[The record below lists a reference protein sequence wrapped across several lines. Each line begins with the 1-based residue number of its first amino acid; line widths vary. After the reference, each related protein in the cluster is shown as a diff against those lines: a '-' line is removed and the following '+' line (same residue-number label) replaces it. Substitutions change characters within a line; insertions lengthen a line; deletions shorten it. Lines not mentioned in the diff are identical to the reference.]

1 MRSSLF
7 FRFFMFFLIIICIFS
22 TIVFLFSYNYVK
34 DQFIINI
41 KHELENIS
49 VLLQTHINNYSYME
63 LSKLDGYIKETG
75 KNINRRITIININGK
90 VIADSEKSPGSME
103 NHANRPEFQQA
114 LKYGIGTSKRFSET
128 LNIEMLYIAVPY
140 GKKDAIKGIIRT
152 SLPAKEIALL
162 YQDIII
168 KIIIINIILI
178 LLSLIAAVF
187 FARSFTKPI
196 KELINASYAVSEGNF
211 NISVF
216 PESNS
221 EINELSIGFNNMVK
235 KINDLFN
242 EKLKQKELQ
251 KKILSSIE
259 DAVMLINKNDE
270 LIMSNK
276 KCKEIFGYKEDGF
289 KYFKKVKNHD
299 LLQIINNI
307 KENKDNYEEEIIFE
321 KEYYHI
327 KGVYIKSTQEIII
340 MLYDISKI
348 KDIDN
353 IKKELIQNVS
363 HELRTPLTAIKGFLE
378 TIEDDQSKENKRYV
392 HIMQKH
398 TQRLIRIVKDLLI
411 LSSIEEKHYENQ
423 IKEIDLIEFIKN
435 EITIFKNIAQQ
446 KEIELIF
453 TPSIRKAI
461 INTDP
466 FKLEQIIINLVEN
479 AIKYTKQGK
488 VEIKIEKGSDNIKIS
503 IIDTGIGI
511 PEDKMEYIFNRFYVI
526 DRSRSRESGG
536 TGLGLSIVKRLINLI
551 NGTIAIESELGKG
564 STFIVKLPLKT
575 FIK

>member
-1 MRSSLF
+1 MRNSLF

-41 KHELENIS
+41 KHDLENIS
-49 VLLQTHINNYSYME
+49 VLLQAHINNYSYMDI
-63 LSKLDGYIKETG
+63 SNLDEYIKETG
-75 KNINRRITIININGK
+75 KNIHRRITIININGK
-90 VIADSEKSPGSME
+90 VIADSDKNPLLME

-114 LKYGIGTSKRFSET
+114 LKYGIGTSRRFSET

-140 GKKDAIKGIIRT
+140 GKDDAIKGIIRT
-152 SLPAKEIALL
+152 SLPAKEISLL
-162 YQDIII
+162 YQNIII

-178 LLSLIAAVF
+178 LLSLIAAVL

-196 KELINASYAVSEGNF
+196 KELIKASHAVSEGNF
-211 NISVF
+211 DISVF

-242 EKLKQKELQ
+242 EKSKQKELQ

-259 DAVMLINKNDE
+259 DAVMLINKDDE
-270 LIMSNK
+270 VIMSNK

-307 KENKDNYEEEIIFE
+307 KQKKDNYEEEIIFE

-327 KGVYIKSTQEIII
+327 KGVYIKNTQEIII

-378 TIEDDQSKENKRYV
+378 TIKDEQSKENKRYV

-398 TQRLIRIVKDLLI
+398 TQRLIRIVKNLLI

-435 EITIFKNIAQQ
+435 EIAIFKNIARQ
-446 KEIELIF
+446 KGIELIF
-453 TPSIRKAI
+453 TPSIKKAI
-461 INTDP
+461 IDTDP

-479 AIKYTKQGK
+479 AIKYTKRGK
-488 VEIKIEKGSDNIKIS
+488 IEIKIEESTNNIKIC

-511 PEDKMEYIFNRFYVI
+511 PQDKIEHIFNRFYVI

-551 NGTIAIESELGKG
+551 NGTITVESEIGKG
-564 STFIVKLPLKT
+564 SIFIVKLPLKT
-575 FIK
+575 SVK